1 MTENTSPT
9 IFPTL
14 RYRDADAAL
23 AWLTQA
29 FGFTEHAVHRNDA
42 GVIEHGE
49 LTFGTSMIMFGQH
62 RDDGYVDPTGDPKTS
77 PVGLYVVVDDPD
89 AHHARAVAAGAEI
102 VRDLED
108 QSYGSRDY
116 GARDLDGNMWWFG
129 TYSPYAVAPEPAT
142 A

>member
-1 MTENTSPT
+1 MTENTPPS

-14 RYRDADAAL
+14 RYRDAEAAL
-23 AWLTQA
+23 EWLKQA
-29 FGFTEHAVHRNDA
+29 FGFTEHVVYRNDD

-49 LTFGTSMIMFGQH
+49 LTYGSGMIMFGQH
-62 RDDGYVDPTGDPKTS
+62 RDDGFVDPSGDPKTS
-77 PVGLYVVVDDPD
+77 PVGLYVVIDDAD

-108 QSYGSRDY
+108 QAYGSRDY
-116 GARDLDGNMWWFG
+116 SARDLDGNLWSFG